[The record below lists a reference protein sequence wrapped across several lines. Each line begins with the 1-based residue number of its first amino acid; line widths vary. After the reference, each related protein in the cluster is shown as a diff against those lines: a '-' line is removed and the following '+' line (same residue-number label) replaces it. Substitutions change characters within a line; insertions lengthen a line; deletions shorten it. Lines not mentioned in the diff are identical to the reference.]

1 MCFSYRELAVYAAYS
16 VGYPTLPTADN
27 NADNI
32 MMGLWALVTIRYTD
46 ATIVTVMA
54 N

>member
-1 MCFSYRELAVYAAYS
+1 MCFSYHELAYVTYG
-16 VGYPTLPTADN
+16 VGYPTLSTADN
-27 NADNI
+27 NANNI